1 MRLAEKLTAQTFIKG
16 FRTLRDEGVEA
27 FARKLKARL
36 RPAIDYEEWRREN
49 SPSEDELKRQRNA
62 TWETMPLF
70 SVVVPL
76 YRTPERYLREMIES
90 VTSQTYVNWELC
102 LSDGSGDVGEGT
114 ADGNDAGPGATE
126 QGTSGSV
133 EAGQG
138 TVCETQVEKIIKEY
152 QKKYEN
158 IRYIRSDKPLQIAEN
173 TNLALTL
180 VSGDY
185 IAFMDHDDTLT
196 PDALYEAAKVIVG
209 RTGNGRDA
217 DKAESKT
224 PDLIYSDED
233 KLDMKTGK
241 YFMPHFKPD
250 FNIDLLRSVNYIC
263 HLCIIKKE
271 FADRLGGLLPE
282 MNGAQDYDYI
292 LRAVEQ
298 TENIVHIPKVLYHWR
313 SHENS
318 TAENPESKRY
328 AFEAGKLAITRH
340 YERLGIPAS
349 VEDGISA
356 GIYKT
361 TYHWQEKPLISVL
374 IPNKDHTED
383 LEKCLQSLFRSSYH
397 NYEVIVIENN
407 SEKPETFAYYERVQT
422 EHVNVTVVTYKAEG
436 GFNYSKINNF
446 GAQYANGEYLLLLNN
461 DIEFIGTNCL
471 EELLGYAMREDVG
484 AVGARLYFEDDTIQ
498 HAGVVIGFGG
508 IAGHTFV
515 NQRRE
520 ELGYFARAM
529 CQQNYSAVTAA
540 CMLTRT
546 EDFRSVGGLTEEL
559 SVAFNDIDYCMK
571 LREKGKLI
579 VYNPYAEGYHY
590 ESKSRGAED
599 TPEKK
604 LRFHREILWFGERWQ
619 KILDEGDPYYNPN
632 LTLERADFALKL
644 SEERNRPKGYYMDLV
659 GREVEKETNG

>member
-27 FARKLKARL
+27 FVRKLKARL
-36 RPAIDYEEWRREN
+36 RPAIDYEKWRKEN
-49 SPSEDELKRQRNA
+49 RPSKEELQEQRNA

-76 YRTPERYLREMIES
+76 YRTPEKFLREMLES
-90 VTSQTYVNWELC
+90 VVDQTYVNWELC
-102 LSDGSGDVGEGT
+102 LSDGSGDVGQT
-114 ADGNDAGPGATE
+114 QIE
-126 QGTSGSV
+126 QIV
-133 EAGQG
+133 
-138 TVCETQVEKIIKEY
+138 KEY
-152 QKKYEN
+152 QKQYAN
-158 IRYIRSDKPLQIAEN
+158 IRYIRSEKPLQIAEN

-209 RTGNGRDA
+209 EVERAGKSEEAENAGRA
-217 DKAESKT
+217 GLA

-263 HLCIIKKE
+263 HLCIIKRE
-271 FADRLGGLLPE
+271 LADRLGGFLPE
-282 MNGAQDYDYI
+282 MSGAQDHDYI
-292 LRAVEQ
+292 LRAVEK

-318 TAENPESKRY
+318 TAENPKSKRY
-328 AFEAGKLAITRH
+328 AFEAGKLAVTRH

-349 VEDGISA
+349 VEDGISP

-361 TYHWQEKPLISVL
+361 TYHWQKKPLVSVL

-383 LEKCLQSLFRSSYH
+383 LEKCLQSLFRSAYQ
-397 NYEVIVIENN
+397 NFEVIIIENN
-407 SEKPETFAYYERVQT
+407 SEKPGTVAYYEQVQQ
-422 EHVNVTVVTYKAEG
+422 EHENIKVVTYKAEG

-446 GAQYANGEYLLLLNN
+446 GAQYAKGEYLLLLNN
-461 DIEFIGTNCL
+461 DIEFIGTECL
-471 EELLGYAMREDVG
+471 SELLGYAMREDVG

-546 EDFRSVGGLTEEL
+546 ADFRSVGGLTEEL

-579 VYNPYAEGYHY
+579 VYNPYAEAHHY

-599 TPEKK
+599 TSEKK

-632 LTLERADFALKL
+632 LTLDRADFALKL
-644 SEERNRPKGYYMDLV
+644 SAERQRPKGYYMDLV
-659 GREVEKETNG
+659 RREVEKETNG